1 MTDLRTTMLAAA
13 AMALLFQVSCMDL
26 SREALQKGRIHEG
39 DSYTWQALVEG
50 WWETG
55 RWSPEVPSHNAPYGL
70 ETHLTRPFAAVVLG
84 LAQPLGLYLSPRD
97 ATRVAGKLSGP
108 VLHVLTAVTVA
119 WGAGA
124 LLGPGGAL
132 LAVSGF
138 LLILSSRVQFGVLA
152 FDHHALHL
160 FLTTLT
166 MALLLR
172 HAVGDD
178 RRGCLAGA
186 AGAVAGVGIWS
197 GVEMLIPAAIGGVA
211 LGLAWVAW
219 GGQSRARGLW
229 LYALGM
235 AMALTLALVLER
247 PPREWGLA
255 LDRISGTHVL
265 LASFGAGSAGMIGW
279 LQKHRPNIAS
289 AQRFGAVA
297 LVSGGAAVVMW
308 AVVPD
313 FFLGPYGTVDSVVH
327 DEHHLGR
334 MPRSSGAVVRFAAMP
349 GLLGYHLCLVSLVA
363 FGTWRGLRVPLKREA
378 WMVVAVGASVGA
390 AFAFLHF
397 RLVQHYEIFA
407 SIALGGAAVGLGRLV
422 WRKVPAGVR
431 FAGVPLAL
439 FVVMSPYV
447 GLMVGQRWGQ
457 DSVHP
462 FLQDLWQDGDCDWSA
477 LGRALARLP
486 GGSSAGNIVTYA
498 NVGPELADI
507 SGLSVVATGCHC
519 NAEGMRDA
527 RAILLSTSDVARVV
541 AERREV
547 EFVVQCPSVRGW
559 QGHDWYIEWSGP
571 DGLYARLA
579 RGDPPDWLRRVPAS
593 ELGVEGFIVHRTA
606 FAARASPAPAI
617 AE

>member
-1 MTDLRTTMLAAA
+1 
-13 AMALLFQVSCMDL
+13 MDL
-26 SREALQKGRIHEG
+26 SREALHQGRIHDG

-70 ETHLTRPFAAVVLG
+70 ETHLTQPFAAVVLG
-84 LAQPLGLYLSPRD
+84 LAQPLGLYLSRRD

-108 VLHVLTAVTVA
+108 VLHLLSAVAVA
-119 WGAGA
+119 WGARA
-124 LLGPGGAL
+124 LLGAGGAL

-138 LLILSSRVQFGVLA
+138 LLMPMLSARFAHAA

-160 FLTTLT
+160 FLTALT

-186 AGAVAGVGIWS
+186 AGAVVGVGIWS
-197 GVEMLIPAAIGGVA
+197 GVEMLIPAGIGGVV

-219 GGQSRARGLW
+219 GGQSRARGLG

-235 AMALTLALVLER
+235 AMALTVALVLER

-265 LASFGAGSAGMIGW
+265 LAMLNVVAAGMIGC
-279 LQKHRPNIAS
+279 LQKRRPRIGL
-289 AQRFGAVA
+289 AQRIAAAAVAWGSVALVMWAAVPDFFRGPYGVVNPVVQEHFRRIPGDRGAVA
-297 LVSGGAAVVMW
+297 LLAATP
-308 AVVPD
+308 AS
-313 FFLGPYGTVDSVVH
+313 LG
-327 DEHHLGR
+327 
-334 MPRSSGAVVRFAAMP
+334 F
-349 GLLGYHLCLVSLVA
+349 HLCLAGLVA
-363 FGTWRGLRVPLKREA
+363 TRIGLGLRVPRQREA
-378 WMVVAVGASVGA
+378 WMVVAVGALVGA
-390 AFAFLHF
+390 AFAFMQF
-397 RLVQHYEIFA
+397 RLGPHYEVFA
-407 SIALGGAAVGLGRLV
+407 SIALGGAAAGIGTILWKNEHTAGRM
-422 WRKVPAGVR
+422 A
-431 FAGVPLAL
+431 AAPLAL
-439 FVVMSPYV
+439 FVVISPYV
-447 GLMVGQRWGQ
+447 GLLAGHRFAQ
-457 DSVHP
+457 DGLHP
-462 FLQDLWQDGDCDWSA
+462 FWQAAWRDESCDWSA

-486 GGSSAGNIVTYA
+486 GVRPGNIATYA
-498 NVGPELADI
+498 GPGPELADV
-507 SGLSVVATGCHC
+507 SGLGVVATGCHC

-559 QGHDWYIEWSGP
+559 QGHDWYVERAGP
-571 DGLYARLA
+571 DGTYARLA

-593 ELGVEGFIVHRTA
+593 ELGVEGFIVHRAA